1 MREDGTRKRCSRC
14 SLPSNF
20 RNIKFDK
27 NGVCNFCRNHD
38 KFIDKFRRFSLAEK
52 NFLKQV
58 KANRGKYQYDCAIGL
73 SGGMDSTYVLYKLV
87 KEYGLNVL
95 AITFDNNFLSDV
107 ASTYINIVVRE
118 LNVDHVLLSY
128 DKDLHYRLYKDAA
141 VQLGWPCVGC
151 SFLGI
156 ALVQRYCFDNKI
168 PFVVHG
174 RARNQ
179 MLRELSKYSHDS
191 YLPYYGLIYRPFD
204 FSEQLQSIRSVR
216 KSLDKIMGMLIKD
229 VQERE
234 DFKRKYFIDPAKCEM
249 QQFIPQFIAYFLIN
263 DYDERKVIDFMKKEF
278 LNDEKKEFVEYHH
291 YDCLAH
297 DAFMYIYKQ
306 AFGWSLMELEI
317 AFDVR
322 DGKISREHAIEL
334 IENEKEVQEI
344 PEESF
349 DLVCSK
355 MNIRKDKL
363 LSGLAI
369 ARKNIKMYEYLMKIK
384 NFFKIRLFKYI

>member
-1 MREDGTRKRCSRC
+1 MREDNVQKRCYRC

-20 RNIKFDK
+20 RNIKFDRH
-27 NGVCNFCRNHD
+27 GICNFCRNHD
-38 KFIDKFRRFSLAEK
+38 KYIEKFRRFSLAEK
-52 NFLKQV
+52 NFLEQV
-58 KANRGKYQYDCAIGL
+58 EANRGKYQYDCAVGL
-73 SGGMDSTYVLYKLV
+73 SGGIDSTYVLYKLV
-87 KEYGLNVL
+87 RDYGLKVL
-95 AITFDNNFLSDV
+95 AITFDNNFLSDI
-107 ASTYINIVVRE
+107 ASIYMNIVVRE
-118 LNVDHVLLSY
+118 LNIDHVVLSY
-128 DKDLHYRLYKDAA
+128 DKDLHYRLYKETAI
-141 VQLGWPCVGC
+141 QLGWPCIAC

-179 MLRELSKYSHDS
+179 MLRELSRYSHDT

-204 FSEQLQSIRSVR
+204 FAEQLEAVKSVR
-216 KSLDKIMGMLIKD
+216 KSLDKIIGLLIKD
-229 VQERE
+229 TPERE
-234 DFKRKYFIDPAKCEM
+234 DFKKKFFIDPEKCEV
-249 QQFIPQFIAYFLIN
+249 QQFIPQFIAYFLLN

-278 LNDEKKEFVEYHH
+278 LKDEKKEFTEYHH

-322 DGKISREHAIEL
+322 DGRISREHAIEL

-349 DLVCSK
+349 DLVCAK
-355 MNIRKDKL
+355 LNIKRNEL
-363 LSGLAI
+363 LNGLSI
-369 ARKNIKMYEYLMKIK
+369 ARRNIKMYEHLMRFK
-384 NFFKIRLFKYI
+384 NFFKTRPFKYI